1 MDALTLAMI
10 KKYCGGSEA
19 DAKQYAD
26 EKLIEAKGYADQK
39 AAEEAG
45 AVDEHVSIVDMDK
58 STAFSLLLNA
68 FRQHVWEW
76 EAQEGIICEVG
87 TKTLTNSLQFP
98 FNNSQESVA
107 LVNTQ
112 RDVNYA
118 VIAEITSSNG
128 NAGEV
133 FATDKQVNG
142 FKLKYTGSA
151 SSAVVTYIVIG
162 GLFT

>member
-1 MDALTLAMI
+1 MDALTLALI
-10 KKYCGGSEA
+10 KKYSGGSEA
-19 DAKQYAD
+19 DAKQYTD
-26 EKLIEAKGYADQK
+26 EKLVEAKGYADQK

-45 AVDEHVSIVDMDK
+45 AVDEHVDIVDVDK

-68 FRQHVWEW
+68 FRQHVWEDDL
-76 EAQEGIICEVG
+76 ICETG

-107 LVNTQ
+107 LAKTQ

-118 VIAEITSSNG
+118 VIAEISSSNG

-142 FKLKYTGSA
+142 FKLAYTGSA
-151 SSAVVTYIVIG
+151 SSAVVKYIVIG
-162 GLFT
+162 GLNT